1 MLKVDGHSN
10 LYRDPKSN
18 AIVNTNKEQI
28 RLARE
33 RRKLAQQNKN
43 RIAKLEEKVDKLTEL
58 MEALLNGIDKK

>member
-1 MLKVDGHSN
+1 MIRVEGHNN

-28 RLARE
+28 RRARE
-33 RRKLAQQNKN
+33 ARKKAIAERD
-43 RIAKLEEKVDKLTEL
+43 RIDRLEEKVDKLTEL